1 MYIKFVDI
9 YTDTP
14 GARYRKDGKYSGE
27 EFRDD
32 ILIPALIESLKR
44 KEKLYLDLD
53 GAYGYPTGFLDEV
66 FGGLI
71 RMNLFK
77 TRTIKEKLVIISDE
91 AEYLKNEIKRDM
103 EEGKKYVK
111 HKRK

>member
-14 GARYRKDGKYSGE
+14 GNRYRKDGKFSGE

-32 ILIPALIESLKR
+32 ILIPCLIECVK
-44 KEKLYLDLD
+44 KGEKLYLDLD
-53 GAYGYPTGFLDEV
+53 GAYGYPPGFIDEV
-66 FGGLI
+66 FGGLV
-71 RMNLFK
+71 RMNVFK
-77 TRTIKEKLVIISDE
+77 TRTIKETLVIISDE

-111 HKRK
+111 YKRK

>member
-1 MYIKFVDI
+1 MYIKFVDVF
-9 YTDTP
+9 TDTP
-14 GARYRKDGKYSGE
+14 GVRYRKDGKFSGE
-27 EFRDD
+27 EFRDE
-32 ILIPALIESLKR
+32 ILIPCLIRCISLN
-44 KEKLYLDLD
+44 EKLYLDLD
-53 GAYGYPTGFLDEV
+53 GAYGYPPGFIDEV